1 MILLQNGTVIDPESG
16 FEKKADIL
24 IKGAEIAAIG
34 QNLISDI
41 DKKSL
46 EIIDCSDKIIGPGL
60 VDVHVHFR
68 DPGFTYKE
76 NIDSGSEAAKKG
88 GYTSV
93 VLMANTKPPVD
104 TPQTIQ
110 YILDK
115 GKKTGINVYTCATI
129 TKKMVGQQLN
139 DFKLLK
145 EAGAIGFTDDG
156 IPLLTENIVKQ
167 AMNEAAMEDVVLS
180 FHEEDP
186 SFIENNG
193 INHGK
198 ASEYFK
204 IGGSNRQA
212 EISMVQRDI
221 ALAMETGAKVNFQH
235 ISSKETVDLIRQ
247 AKKTEK
253 GSQIYTEATPH
264 HIALTEDAAIK
275 YQTLGKMNP
284 PLREEADR
292 QAIIKGLLDNTI
304 DMIATDH
311 APHSKEEK
319 AKPITEAP
327 SGILGLETA
336 FSVAY
341 HTLVEENAMPLIQ
354 LLDKM
359 SYAPAKL
366 YGLNAG
372 SVKINGPAD
381 LCIIDTK
388 CKWKIEK
395 FASKSQNSPFLNQEL
410 SGKVIMT
417 ICKGQI
423 VYNNEQQDKKQ

>member
-41 DKKSL
+41 DKKSV

-76 NIDSGSEAAKKG
+76 DIESGSKAAKKG

-129 TKKMVGQQLN
+129 TEKMAGQQLN

-167 AMNEAAMEDVVLS
+167 AMNEAAKEDVVLS

-253 GSQIYTEATPH
+253 GSQIYAEATPH

-381 LCIIDTK
+381 LCVIDTK
-388 CKWKIEK
+388 CKWKIKK